1 MVGFGAKGVGH
12 VSTYA
17 QGGGMV
23 LDATQSV
30 ERTAR
35 CDRWSPPV
43 ATLFI
48 VSTSLALWAAIF
60 FVVDLI
66 AG

>member
-1 MVGFGAKGVGH
+1 

-17 QGGGMV
+17 QGSGMV

-30 ERTAR
+30 ERTPR
-35 CDRWSPPV
+35 GDRWSPPV

-60 FVVDLI
+60 FVVDLF